1 MKTALKILITLDLCF
16 FVAGIIMHAM
26 DNQQYEIVTGLGILF
41 LSTAGVRADGT
52 LADIF
57 PVYSPFL
64 DLSIFYAPF
73 IEGRAGAGLHRRL
86 LLLSRDP

>member
-41 LSTAGVRADGT
+41 LSFIIMPFARTEHSLIFFLFT
-52 LADIF
+52 LRFWI
-57 PVYSPFL
+57 
-64 DLSIFYAPF
+64 
-73 IEGRAGAGLHRRL
+73 
-86 LLLSRDP
+86 

>member
-41 LSTAGVRADGT
+41 LSF
-52 LADIF
+52 IIM
-57 PVYSPFL
+57 PFF
-64 DLSIFYAPF
+64 IFYRWRTR
-73 IEGRAGAGLHRRL
+73 GWNTR
-86 LLLSRDP
+86 

>member
-41 LSTAGVRADGT
+41 LSF
-52 LADIF
+52 IIM
-57 PVYSPFL
+57 PFF
-64 DLSIFYAPF
+64 IFY
-73 IEGRAGAGLHRRL
+73 RWRTRR
-86 LLLSRDP
+86 RNTR